1 MLRVWDG
8 GIVSEPETAVLPP
21 MKGKIMTVQFAVT
34 EHPVTVPRD
43 TRHTPCGL
51 FLPDYAELIKHV
63 QTCPD
68 CRAWAC
74 VVRGRW

>member
-1 MLRVWDG
+1 
-8 GIVSEPETAVLPP
+8 
-21 MKGKIMTVQFAVT
+21 MTVQFAVT
-34 EHPVTVPRD
+34 EHPVTVPID
-43 TRHTPCGL
+43 ARHTPCGL